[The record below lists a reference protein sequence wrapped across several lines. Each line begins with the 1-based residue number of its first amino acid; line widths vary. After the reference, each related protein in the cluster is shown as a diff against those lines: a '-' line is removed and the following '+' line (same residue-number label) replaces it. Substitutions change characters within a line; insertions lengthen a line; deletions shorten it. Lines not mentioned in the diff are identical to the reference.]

1 MAKVKFYRDTEAKIK
16 ALQSNSKVEDGAIY
30 IATDTGTQWMG
41 TSATTLL
48 QIKDNIDNNT
58 WRPVVNNLTSTA
70 TDQSLSAA
78 QGKAL
83 NDKFSSYVPTSRKV
97 NGKALSADV
106 TLSAG
111 DVSAYSKSE
120 IDTKL
125 SGVSSSGH
133 THKNIVSLG
142 NVTAESTKT
151 GNPSVSGLSMQQAY
165 SNGYPITYGN
175 VLNMNG
181 AGVSQMLVSWAG
193 NGQTPASHMYF
204 RGKTDGNVDDWSS
217 WYKVYS
223 EADKPTWSDIQ
234 SKPSTFTPSS
244 HTHTKSQITDFP
256 ASIKNPNSLT
266 IQGNGTNSFTY
277 DGSAAKTLNIKPG
290 SNVSV
295 SSDTSGNITIAST
308 NTWRGIQNNL
318 TSTSTTDSLSAAQGK
333 ALNDKINALPN
344 SMVFKGTV
352 GTGGTATSLATA
364 AAANNGHTY
373 KVITAGTY
381 GGTAAKVGDMLI
393 SNGSSWI
400 LIPSGDEP
408 NGTVTNVATGTG
420 LTGGPITTSGTISLA
435 SSGVTAGTYGPSAN
449 VTGSNGTTMSVPQIT
464 VDATGRV
471 TSVTNRTLTNVD
483 HTYSIPTSL
492 KNPNAL
498 TISLNG
504 SSQGAYDGSAAK
516 SINITASSVGA
527 ASSSHNHDSSYVKK
541 SGDTITGVIKAS
553 FGGSNI
559 SARDHVLVNNTNTA
573 AAGNAWSG
581 FGGQKT
587 TNGHWAVGNLS
598 GSENLTFHYTTDTNY
613 SAGTNNSTDI
623 QLPPTA
629 GTLAL
634 TSQIPSVGNGTITI
648 TQNGTTKGSFTMN
661 QSGNATIALTD
672 TNTDT
677 NTTYSAGTGLSLS
690 STTFNL
696 NAATSSALGGV
707 KVGSNITNSSGTIS
721 LTKANVTAALG
732 YTPPTSDTNTWR
744 PEEILVQSSQPS
756 ASTCKLW
763 IKI

>member
-16 ALQSNSKVEDGAIY
+16 ALPGNSKVEDGAIY

-41 TSATTLL
+41 TSTTTLL

-83 NDKFSSYVPTSRKV
+83 NDKFGSYVPTSRKV
-97 NGKALSADV
+97 NGKALSADI

-120 IDTKL
+120 IDSKL
-125 SGVSSSGH
+125 SGVSGSGH
-133 THKNIVSLG
+133 THSSITTEGDNRAVATKPSDYQSKFIFKGLKNNSNINSPYSDTYSYVLG
-142 NVTAESTKT
+142 WRGWSDN
-151 GNPSVSGLSMQQAY
+151 SGGPAFELA
-165 SNGYPITYGN
+165 SNGGGLYYRKEDTSNASWGN
-175 VLNMNG
+175 WNKIY
-181 AGVSQMLVSWAG
+181 SSG
-193 NGQTPASHMYF
+193 NL
-204 RGKTDGNVDDWSS
+204 SS
-217 WYKVYS
+217 L
-223 EADKPTWSDIQ
+223 
-234 SKPSTFTPSS
+234 
-244 HTHTKSQITDFP
+244 
-256 ASIKNPNSLT
+256 KNPNSLT
-266 IQGNGTNSFTY
+266 VQGNGTNSFTY
-277 DGSAAKTLNIKPG
+277 DGSTAKTLNIKG
-290 SNVSV
+290 GGYTSV
-295 SSDTSGNITIAST
+295 SSDTSGNITISSS
-308 NTWRGIQNNL
+308 WRGIQNNL

-408 NGTVTNVATGTG
+408 NGTVTNIATGTG

-435 SSGVTAGTYGPSAN
+435 NSGVTAGTYGPSAN
-449 VTGSNGTTMSVPQIT
+449 VTGSNNSTISVPQIT

-483 HTYSIPTSL
+483 HTYTIPTSL

-504 SSQGAYDGSAAK
+504 SSQGAYDGSVAK

-541 SGDTITGVIKAS
+541 SGDTITGVIS
-553 FGGSNI
+553 RSGGCSWI
-559 SARDHVLVNNTNTA
+559 SARTNVAVNGIATSKDSYNPVV
-573 AAGNAWSG
+573 
-581 FGGQKT
+581 GQKT
-587 TNGHWAVGNLS
+587 PNGHWSIGNLAS
-598 GSENLTFHYTTDTNY
+598 NDNLAFSYTTDSNY
-613 SAGTNNSTDI
+613 SAGNNTASTTY
-623 QLPPTA
+623 LPTTG
-629 GTLAL
+629 GTIAL
-634 TSQIPSVGNGTITI
+634 TSQIPSVGNGTVTI

-661 QSGNATIALTD
+661 QSGSTTIALTD
-672 TNTDT
+672 N
-677 NTTYSAGTGLSLS
+677 NTTYG
-690 STTFNL
+690 
-696 NAATSSALGGV
+696 AATSSTLGLV
-707 KVGSNITNSSGTIS
+707 KTGSNITNSSGTIS